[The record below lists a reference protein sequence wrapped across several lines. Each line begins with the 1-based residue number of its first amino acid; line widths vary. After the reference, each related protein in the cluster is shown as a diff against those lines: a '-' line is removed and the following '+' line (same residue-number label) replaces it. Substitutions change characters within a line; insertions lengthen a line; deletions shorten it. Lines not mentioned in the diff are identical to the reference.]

1 LHVFEVGSNDNRFV
15 RRADDQLCQDLDKL
29 ALSVR
34 LLPMLHRDSRLPQC
48 QLNQRQIKPTKEILS
63 RLRGRIASE
72 C

>member
-15 RRADDQLCQDLDKL
+15 RRADGQLCQDLDKL

-34 LLPMLHRDSRLPQC
+34 LLPIPRPDN
-48 QLNQRQIKPTKEILS
+48 QLQPYQVNQRQTKQIKEILS
-63 RLRGRIASE
+63 RPRGRIASE